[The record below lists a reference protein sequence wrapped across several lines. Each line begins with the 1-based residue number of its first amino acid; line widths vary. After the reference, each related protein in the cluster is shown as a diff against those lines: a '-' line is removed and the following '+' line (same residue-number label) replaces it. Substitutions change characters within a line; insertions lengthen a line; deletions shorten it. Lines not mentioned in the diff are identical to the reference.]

1 MSAAAA
7 NHATAAGV
15 DAPMRSRV
23 SWPAFR
29 RALREAHESRL
40 VHAVR
45 IRPDG
50 SLDVILKHEKN
61 SKEQQPS
68 STEPASNGE
77 QHQLSRRKQKSR
89 ERKAKFH
96 EDYPHG
102 KAAGRAPL
110 PQAQVQNIAP
120 SSASVTNYATELPD
134 GAQQAP
140 VTSHETRAIKT
151 LELEPSR
158 PPTLD
163 EMYRALIQRMQC
175 EALDENKDGPSREEQ
190 SEQHS
195 SADVPPRG
203 PSKREAALAGAHNSP
218 TKVDGV
224 VHKKTRDGR

>member
-15 DAPMRSRV
+15 DAPTRSRV
-23 SWPAFR
+23 CWPVFR

-96 EDYPHG
+96 GDYPHG

-120 SSASVTNYATELPD
+120 SSAPITNYATELPD

-140 VTSHETRAIKT
+140 VTNHETRAT
-151 LELEPSR
+151 
-158 PPTLD
+158 PTLFGRTPD
-163 EMYRALIQRMQC
+163 QYRALIQAMQC

-203 PSKREAALAGAHNSP
+203 PSKREAALAGAHKSP
-218 TKVDGV
+218 TKADGV
-224 VHKKTRDGR
+224 AHKKTRDGR